1 MAIQKKHAKHG
12 SKCPETIR
20 NRPRRLDAPLD
31 APRLEKVWHRL
42 RPCGET
48 LRQTVFHPQRQ
59 TSEAEEA
66 ETGGKNHGFKNGFI
80 MFHLI
85 YHMKEFVEID
95 ATTFLMLKSPP
106 RPARPKAPH
115 VPLGHVWWH
124 RHGMSFMQI
133 PCHVIHGHDA
143 AVMARHPVFRHDMS
157 YMDMP
162 WSLSHGTS
170 CYVPISCDHD
180 MTSSTWSRSCSPLMF
195 NHSFLEDWFHNSFRF
210 RRAGRLSILAVKM
223 WNGGIY
229 TWVLL
234 PSTALFGQLPSHL
247 GAIKLWGP
255 IPPSRFLQISSLL
268 SWSLADQGTHLSS
281 LAFLR
286 GPDSELMLMLHEF
299 GTPMTGMQVHGGKRN
314 HDSNMTHMGNM
325 ANKHE
330 YPRSLTW
337 QAW

>member
-1 MAIQKKHAKHG
+1 
-12 SKCPETIR
+12 
-20 NRPRRLDAPLD
+20 
-31 APRLEKVWHRL
+31 
-42 RPCGET
+42 
-48 LRQTVFHPQRQ
+48 
-59 TSEAEEA
+59 
-66 ETGGKNHGFKNGFI
+66 
-80 MFHLI
+80 
-85 YHMKEFVEID
+85 MKEFVEID

-170 CYVPISCDHD
+170 CHVPISCDHD

-195 NHSFLEDWFHNSFRF
+195 NHSFLEDWFQNSFRF

-229 TWVLL
+229 NGIEHCHMFGFFSLQQ
-234 PSTALFGQLPSHL
+234 LFL
-247 GAIKLWGP
+247 
-255 IPPSRFLQISSLL
+255 
-268 SWSLADQGTHLSS
+268 
-281 LAFLR
+281 
-286 GPDSELMLMLHEF
+286 DSFPHILE
-299 GTPMTGMQVHGGKRN
+299 R
-314 HDSNMTHMGNM
+314 
-325 ANKHE
+325 
-330 YPRSLTW
+330 
-337 QAW
+337 